1 MGGAV
6 TQLTKNFTRE
16 ELACH
21 HCGQMHMPQ
30 ADIDRLQRLRDRV
43 GHFLKVSSGYRCPT
57 HNNAVSKTGH
67 DGPHT
72 KGAVDVLIH
81 GPEAFHL
88 LVAAL
93 AEGYTGI
100 GVNQIGKLE
109 GRFIHLDA
117 IDDSVKSPR
126 PALWSY

>member
-1 MGGAV
+1 M
-6 TQLTKNFTRE
+6 TQLTKNFSRA
-16 ELACH
+16 ELACK
-21 HCGQMHMPQ
+21 HCGELHMPV

-43 GHFLKVSSGYRCPT
+43 GHVLIVSSGYRCPT
-57 HNNAVSKTGH
+57 YNNVVSKTGR

-72 KGAVDVLIH
+72 KGAVDIAIH

-93 AEGYTGI
+93 ALGYTGI
-100 GVNQIGKLE
+100 GVNQTGPLE
-109 GRFIHLDA
+109 KRFIHLDA
-117 IDDSVKSPR
+117 IDDTAELPR